1 MMVCIHMVAH
11 EYIYNFSNF
20 KYFLYFWWT
29 GFVIRF
35 FPGFVQ
41 VLIRFRFSGSVGLTT
56 GSVFVTLLFTHTYS
70 IIGLCIY
77 FAEDLSLQD
86 HGRIVAKVTE
96 TEPVVEPVD
105 PENWTQTE
113 TEPKPR
119 KN

>member
-1 MMVCIHMVAH
+1 MVAH

-56 GSVFVTLLFTHTYS
+56 GSVFVTLVLSRISFPLSGYSGERGVNNSFTS
-70 IIGLCIY
+70 
-77 FAEDLSLQD
+77 EM
-86 HGRIVAKVTE
+86 K
-96 TEPVVEPVD
+96 
-105 PENWTQTE
+105 
-113 TEPKPR
+113 R
-119 KN
+119 KLNYKRKIKLN